1 MLSWLAEVYRYSLQP
16 VPPFTW
22 FGVGISTLD
31 IVAIIRLC
39 IVLRQIRELSLTEH
53 IKTHGKKG
61 VEEESLVKKVATTLL
76 VVYGG
81 EAMTGARGTDDTRT
95 WAS

>member
-1 MLSWLAEVYRYSLQP
+1 MFSWLAQVYRYGLQP
-16 VPPFTW
+16 IPPFTW

-39 IVLRQIRELSLTEH
+39 VILRQIRELSLTAH
-53 IKTHGKKG
+53 IKTHGKEG
-61 VEEESLVKKVATTLL
+61 VEEESFVKKVATTLL

-81 EAMTGARGTDDTRT
+81 EAITGARDVDDAY
-95 WAS
+95 AS